1 MRADRTYLQR
11 LAARASRR
19 KNCLTDTTRTPWC
32 RAILMRSRSR
42 LRSSS
47 RVTRCVALPLIA
59 ASRISSS
66 SGSRQAFS
74 SPEISTNVARAAI
87 SLTSLAAS
95 QCEYLNLRKRRG
107 RLRTC
112 ASSVSC
118 ERDVT
123 ALNLSRLH
131 ELTTCPGG
139 PEGLRKAETQ
149 TLVSSRAT
157 SGTAFSLDLGPSP
170 SDFGLHDF
178 MSDRFGTRFHPRE
191 QTLQVVSPAWL
202 GIKRNQDTR
211 FRFEPESPQR
221 SQYAVFKHRM
231 KRFFHP
237 CDFFGQRHDL
247 DYTGEFCA
255 QQTDN
260 SRSRYA
266 RGSGIAIP
274 QSVIGVAASRLRPHR
289 ADDVNH
295 RRLSI
300 LYYLERFAQHPG

>member
-1 MRADRTYLQR
+1 MRADPSYLQR
-11 LAARASRR
+11 LAARDSRR

-74 SPEISTNVARAAI
+74 PPEIATNVARAVI
-87 SLTSLAAS
+87 SLTNLAAS
-95 QCEYLNLRKRRG
+95 HCEYLNLRKSRG

-131 ELTTCPGG
+131 AVTTCPGG

-170 SDFGLHDF
+170 SDFGLHNF
-178 MSDRFGTRFHPRE
+178 LSDRFGTRLHPRE
-191 QTLQVVSPAWL
+191 QALQVVSPAWL

-221 SQYAVFKHRM
+221 SQDAVFKHRM
-231 KRFFHP
+231 KRFFQP
-237 CDFFGQRHDL
+237 RDFFGQRHDL

-255 QQTDN
+255 QQTDKPRD
-260 SRSRYA
+260 RST
-266 RGSGIAIP
+266 
-274 QSVIGVAASRLRPHR
+274 
-289 ADDVNH
+289 VNV
-295 RRLSI
+295 RSC
-300 LYYLERFAQHPG
+300 